1 MINFFSNWA
10 EQIIIAVVI
19 TSIFEMLLPDNKNK
33 KYIKIVM
40 GIYIL
45 FSIISPIIDKKE
57 IISLDTINLESYA
70 VNDNKPKTEEVNQQS
85 MDERLQQLYV
95 EELENNIKTKIKQE
109 GYNLKSCKIDAVLY
123 GDENKQG
130 INKIDIIISK
140 DNDNINTK
148 TNTDIK
154 SVNKV
159 DIQIGLEKYL
169 EKNDDENSENVI
181 NHLKDIL
188 SSYYEIE
195 ESKII
200 ISIK

>member
-181 NHLKDIL
+181 HHLKDIL